1 MMTFSTPAV
10 DKAIRISGRVVVVW
24 YLTWLG
30 VGIDCRLEGR
40 SSSVCW
46 KENPLT
52 IQIADVG
59 KLITALG
66 GIGIGGVLGYNTY
79 NPALRDPRR
88 GKPDLNDT
96 NP

>member
-1 MMTFSTPAV
+1 MMTFSPATINAV
-10 DKAIRISGRVVVVW
+10 LKYGGRIAAVW

-40 SSSVCW
+40 SSLACW

-52 IQIADVG
+52 IQVTDVG
-59 KLITALG
+59 RLVTALG
-66 GIGIGGVLGYNTY
+66 GLGIGGVLGYHTY

-88 GKPDLNDT
+88 GEPDPNDST
-96 NP
+96 P